1 MVVNME
7 KDFITNQRINRFMTE
22 SGLMIKKMDLVLN
35 QLKMDLS
42 MQESLLMTRNQGKE
56 HSLQKLQSMKGNLKT
71 ENIMGKENCNLQMKE
86 KFMLEVS
93 KMT

>member
-7 KDFITNQRINRFMTE
+7 KDFITNKKINRFMTE

-42 MQESLLMTRNQGKE
+42 M
-56 HSLQKLQSMKGNLKT
+56 
-71 ENIMGKENCNLQMKE
+71 
-86 KFMLEVS
+86 
-93 KMT
+93 